1 MTSLSS
7 DAGAP
12 LLKITTPV
20 KMLAA
25 LAAFCIIAAAV
36 SGVWG
41 IVMMR
46 DFFKK
51 SVNPQAMSEVSTYI
65 TGSADPLPGFTKVMA
80 ASINPGAV
88 VFLQSPDHTEV
99 LFWRYQRSSVVDPD
113 EELER
118 MYDNGIWTPTKWA
131 HFQSAAKASKK
142 EIDGR
147 TITYWQ
153 GRLKDQDGTIYEG
166 LIACLAEGKMVRIIE
181 VIQPSDRPFDTNKAL
196 GWLAQI
202 GR

>member
-1 MTSLSS
+1 MTSLPT
-7 DAGAP
+7 DADAP
-12 LLKITTPV
+12 LFKITNPV
-20 KMLAA
+20 KMLAG

-36 SGVWG
+36 SGAAG

-51 SVNPQAMSEVSTYI
+51 SVDPQAMSETTTYI
-65 TGSADPLPGFTKVMA
+65 TGAADPLPGFTKVMA
-80 ASINPGAV
+80 ARLSRSV

-99 LFWRYQRSSVVDPD
+99 SFWRYETPEVVDPD
-113 EELER
+113 EELEH

-153 GRLKDQDGTIYEG
+153 GRLKDQQGTIYEG
-166 LIACLAEGKMVRIIE
+166 LIACQAEGKKVQMIQ